1 MSTRSHENLAK
12 GRVRNIPMPA
22 IIGCKRVTVG
32 VAFSAVPLGVAARA
46 TRSVRTHPVQGADG
60 TLEASEGL
68 CTRGLDTCSEPAG
81 KGQIRQM
88 QGFFFSVLYINT
100 EGNCYSLSC
109 YCTHNGSTVIIS
121 IQIWRV
127 A

>member
-32 VAFSAVPLGVAARA
+32 VAFSAVPIGVAARA

-88 QGFFFSVLYINT
+88 QAFFLLFYIAT
-100 EGNCYSLSC
+100 RKV
-109 YCTHNGSTVIIS
+109 TVIACLAIVP
-121 IQIWRV
+121 IMV
-127 A
+127 VL